1 MQEEFSRAVHICTGK
16 TLSQHMVF
24 TGENPDSLEN
34 VTLILII
41 LVFQIFDDDGD
52 GLLSYQ
58 EFVAMMKDRIHRG
71 LKNYSRQEGWEGFK
85 HCVKKEMRESS

>member
-1 MQEEFSRAVHICTGK
+1 MLYRYALSEVQIK
-16 TLSQHMVF
+16 TTF
-24 TGENPDSLEN
+24 C
-34 VTLILII
+34 

-71 LKNYSRQEGWEGFK
+71 LKSYSRYQYL
-85 HCVKKEMRESS
+85 V